1 MHDVVMV
8 GASHDVAALHTVGA
22 LAVRAGQLST
32 MLESLARAGCVE
44 AAVLSTCSRTEIY
57 AVLPD
62 PGWADALLDVLLA
75 PVGRDATAL
84 RERMSRRSGS
94 EVEAHLFRVAAG
106 LDSRIAGEVEIQG
119 QVRSAARAAEDH
131 GTMGP
136 RLRALFGAAVA
147 TARRAHRETALATLG
162 RSVGRTAVDTA
173 LEGLSA
179 DRLQVAVIGTGR
191 MARVVVERLA
201 ELDIVPAVYGR
212 SVERAERLSQRTAP
226 VRGIRRDPAGTAS
239 GRRRDLRDVGVESSG
254 DGYRGAACDANAR
267 GTATRLWSICRCQP
281 TSSRARARSPECAS
295 STSMTFETHP
305 RRLIAWSSTP
315 LWMRPKRSWRRRCD
329 ASTPPAMV
337 VWWAPSSCSCS
348 RRAEEAYR
356 RSLRQHQPD
365 LVVDGTLDQVARA
378 LARRHVHQ
386 CICDVREAAQRDDVD
401 AIERIL
407 RSITDNESPDLV
419 SGVTR

>member
-1 MHDVVMV
+1 MQDVVMV

-32 MLESLARAGCVE
+32 MLDNLRRAGCVE

-62 PGWADALLDVLLA
+62 PGWADALLDVLLE
-75 PVGRDATAL
+75 PVGCDATAL
-84 RERMSRRSGS
+84 RERVSRRSGY
-94 EVEAHLFRVAAG
+94 EVAAHLFRVAAG

-136 RLRALFGAAVA
+136 RLRALFSAAVA

-162 RSVGRTAVDTA
+162 RSVGRSAVDTG

-201 ELDIVPAVYGR
+201 ELDIVPDVYGR
-212 SVERAERLSQRTAP
+212 SVERAELLSQRTAP
-226 VRGIRRDPAGTAS
+226 VRGIDEIPLALRVADVVFCATSASSHLVTATEVQLAMRTRA
-239 GRRRDLRDVGVESSG
+239 GRRLVVVDLSVPTNVEPCTSAVPGVRLIDIDDLRDAPATPDRVELDAALDEAQAIVAAALRRFDAARQSRVVGPV
-254 DGYRGAACDANAR
+254 
-267 GTATRLWSICRCQP
+267 IVQ
-281 TSSRARARSPECAS
+281 
-295 STSMTFETHP
+295 MQQ
-305 RRLIAWSSTP
+305 
-315 LWMRPKRSWRRRCD
+315 
-329 ASTPPAMV
+329 
-337 VWWAPSSCSCS
+337 
-348 RRAEEAYR
+348 RAEEAYR
-356 RSLRQHQPD
+356 RSLRQYRPD
-365 LVVDGTLDQVARA
+365 LVVDGTIDQVARA
-378 LARRHVHQ
+378 LARRQVHH
-386 CICDVREAAQRDDVD
+386 CIIDVRDAAQRDDAD

-407 RSITDNESPDLV
+407 RSITDHASLVVVPSP
-419 SGVTR
+419 R

>member
-22 LAVRAGQLST
+22 LAVRADQLPI
-32 MLESLARAGCVE
+32 MLENLGRAGCVE

-62 PGWADALLDVLLA
+62 PGWADALLDVLLK

-84 RERMSRRSGS
+84 RERTSRRSGGDAA
-94 EVEAHLFRVAAG
+94 AHLFRVAAG

-162 RSVGRTAVDTA
+162 RSVGRTAVDA
-173 LEGLSA
+173 GLDGLSG
-179 DRLQVAVIGTGR
+179 DNLRVAVIGTGR

-201 ELDIVPAVYGR
+201 ELDVVPTVYGR
-212 SVERAERLSQRTAP
+212 SVERAGRLSHRTAP
-226 VRGIRRDPAGTAS
+226 VRGIEEIPLALRHADVVLCATSASSHLVTANEVQRAMRTRG
-239 GRRRDLRDVGVESSG
+239 GRRLTVVDLSVPTNVEPCASAISGVRLIDIDDLRDAPATPDGVVL
-254 DGYRGAACDANAR
+254 DAALNE
-267 GTATRLWSICRCQP
+267 
-281 TSSRARARSPECAS
+281 ARAIVVEGL
-295 STSMTFETHP
+295 
-305 RRLIAWSSTP
+305 RRF
-315 LWMRPKRSWRRRCD
+315 D
-329 ASTPPAMV
+329 AARHGRV
-337 VWWAPSSCSCS
+337 VGPVIVQMQQS
-348 RRAEEAYR
+348 AEEAYR
-356 RSLRQHQPD
+356 QSLRERQPE
-365 LVVDGTLDQVARA
+365 LVVDGTLDQVARS

-407 RSITDNESPDLV
+407 RSFTAHEAV
-419 SGVTR
+419 VTL

>member
-62 PGWADALLDVLLA
+62 AGWADALLDVLLA
-75 PVGRDATAL
+75 PVDRDATEL

-173 LEGLSA
+173 LEGLKA
-179 DRLQVAVIGTGR
+179 DRPQVAVIGTGR

-226 VRGIRRDPAGTAS
+226 ARGIHEIPAALGLADVVISATSASSHLVTAIEVQLAMRTRA
-239 GRRRDLRDVGVESSG
+239 GRRLTVVDLSVPANVEPCTRAIAGVRLIDIDDLRDAPATPDRVELDAALDEAQAIVAEALRRFDAARHGRVVGPVIVQLQQ
-254 DGYRGAACDANAR
+254 
-267 GTATRLWSICRCQP
+267 TA
-281 TSSRARARSPECAS
+281 E
-295 STSMTFETHP
+295 
-305 RRLIAWSSTP
+305 
-315 LWMRPKRSWRRRCD
+315 D
-329 ASTPPAMV
+329 
-337 VWWAPSSCSCS
+337 
-348 RRAEEAYR
+348 AYR
-356 RSLRQHQPD
+356 RSLRQHQPE

-378 LARRHVHQ
+378 LARRHVHK
-386 CICDVREAAQRDDVD
+386 CICDVREAAQRDDVE
-401 AIERIL
+401 AIERII
-407 RSITDNESPDLV
+407 RSFTDSESPDLV

>member
-32 MLESLARAGCVE
+32 MLESLGQAGCVE

-84 RERMSRRSGS
+84 RERTSRRSGR

-179 DRLQVAVIGTGR
+179 RPTA
-191 MARVVVERLA
+191 
-201 ELDIVPAVYGR
+201 GR
-212 SVERAERLSQRTAP
+212 SHRYGPHGSCRRRSARRARHLACCVRPIGRASRAP
-226 VRGIRRDPAGTAS
+226 EPTHSTRAWDRRDPVGTAC
-239 GRRRDLRDVGVESSG
+239 GRRRVLRDVGVESSG
-254 DGYRGAACDANAR
+254 DGYRGAARDANAR
-267 GTATRLWSICRCQP
+267 RDGDSSWSICRSRP

-305 RRLIAWSSTP
+305 RHLIAWSSTP

-329 ASTPPAMV
+329 ASTPPAIV
-337 VWWAPSSCSCS
+337 VWWAPSSCRCS
-348 RRAEEAYR
+348 RVPKR
-356 RSLRQHQPD
+356 RIGGRFGSIDRSWWWTGPSIRWRERSP
-365 LVVDGTLDQVARA
+365 VVS
-378 LARRHVHQ
+378 VHH
-386 CICDVREAAQRDDVD
+386 CIIDVREAAQRDDVD

-407 RSITDNESPDLV
+407 RSITDHASLVVVSSPL
-419 SGVTR
+419 